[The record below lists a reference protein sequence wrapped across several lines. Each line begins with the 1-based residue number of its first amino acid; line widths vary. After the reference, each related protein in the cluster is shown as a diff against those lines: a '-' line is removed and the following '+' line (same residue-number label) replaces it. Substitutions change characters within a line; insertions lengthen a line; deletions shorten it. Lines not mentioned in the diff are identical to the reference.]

1 MNYDTYKD
9 RVYGCWLGKMIA
21 GNIGGP
27 LEDCREIMDFQSLHE
42 IAPDEMMVNDD
53 LDVQLIWLNV
63 LLEKGWELTSD
74 DLMEAFIAHYPYGPN
89 EYGYGKRNY
98 RRGIKPPLSG
108 TYANEFFMHSMGC
121 PIRAEIWASL
131 FPFYPE
137 KAVEYSYMDG
147 CIDHGAESIYAE
159 QYTAAIEC
167 LAFSFTELTVIL
179 EYGLTFIPEES
190 RIAGVVRTCLT
201 WYREGCTWKESV
213 TELHDT
219 YASNDSS
226 ISFYNFGVEILALLY
241 GEGKFEET
249 VLLAINGGYDTDC
262 TAATVGAFLGAWKG
276 TEAVPDEW
284 KETIEDRIVTA
295 CVNLNTEFH
304 TLSELTDTI
313 CSLGCLYDGG
323 KKRIITNVPEKK
335 DNIFFESGEKAA
347 FITIDYEG
355 LPEIGLHDSCVVL
368 VAVKNNSKDEQYLEV
383 AGREAFEICPEGDTK
398 DIAPGECRRLRF
410 LIKYR
415 EASPV
420 VYDTNL
426 FSCKVYGKNGSLQ
439 EEACFG
445 LAGKPVWKV
454 TGPFFNPYD
463 FKKVSEEKRRAEEA
477 YFKIPSR
484 KIYRYYNLA
493 EAHNNFVYLDEPYRK
508 EDFSGEGFLDLYRKG
523 RLYEAAEDTVR
534 IDEMFGFGGCC
545 CVYCAQQMY
554 SEREETVQCHIG
566 STTPYKLWLNGE
578 LIYTQKNSN
587 GYSPYTDVFKM
598 DLKAGENRIVLKLLR
613 YSEGQKFT
621 MVMREAPY
629 ELAGRIKTDHAYGV
643 WEEKADEAE
652 RG

>member
-355 LPEIGLHDSCVVL
+355 LPEIGLHDSCAVL

-445 LAGKPVWKV
+445 LAGKPV
-454 TGPFFNPYD
+454 
-463 FKKVSEEKRRAEEA
+463 
-477 YFKIPSR
+477 
-484 KIYRYYNLA
+484 
-493 EAHNNFVYLDEPYRK
+493 
-508 EDFSGEGFLDLYRKG
+508 
-523 RLYEAAEDTVR
+523 
-534 IDEMFGFGGCC
+534 
-545 CVYCAQQMY
+545 
-554 SEREETVQCHIG
+554 
-566 STTPYKLWLNGE
+566 
-578 LIYTQKNSN
+578 
-587 GYSPYTDVFKM
+587 
-598 DLKAGENRIVLKLLR
+598 
-613 YSEGQKFT
+613 
-621 MVMREAPY
+621 
-629 ELAGRIKTDHAYGV
+629 
-643 WEEKADEAE
+643 
-652 RG
+652 